1 MLRGSR
7 SRGGYLSNAACTKR
21 GFVAI
26 SGEEGIIIPPML
38 EKGTNTPTDADA
50 GVAQDLANDS
60 GNGTK
65 QMGTL
70 S

>member
-1 MLRGSR
+1 M
-7 SRGGYLSNAACTKR
+7 
-21 GFVAI
+21 
-26 SGEEGIIIPPML
+26 SGEEGIISPPML
-38 EKGTNTPTDADA
+38 EKGTNTPTDADT
-50 GVAQDLANDS
+50 GVAQDLANNA